1 MWSCCCRC
9 DVAVVMLLLWCCCC
23 CSIVPNWNIHPT
35 FEWTPKSNRRTNPAK
50 FGHSGEGGRS
60 NLVRHWRW
68 QRGQTCSI
76 QSSLNFLFCSFSL
89 FFKSSAS
96 TRRWCCCW
104 RWWCCCCCWWCC
116 CCCLSFLQLS
126 VLISSIYFPLSSM
139 NQAACQLII
148 QFISI
153 FLIDVLCH
161 LFWLEW
167 RHPSE
172 TKAQVFGSVT
182 ILWLNRGITRH
193 TGHVEDCWMKW
204 QRVLIQGSYST
215 IRKNILHC
223 PSVRFI

>member
-1 MWSCCCRC
+1 MWSWCCRC
-9 DVAVVMLLLWCCCC
+9 DVAVVAQSSQIET
-23 CSIVPNWNIHPT
+23 SIQPLNGPRSPTDEPIPPNLD
-35 FEWTPKSNRRTNPAK
+35 NR
-50 FGHSGEGGRS
+50 GWEGGGS

-68 QRGQTCSI
+68 QRGQTCFI

-96 TRRWCCCW
+96 TRRCCCCW

-126 VLISSIYFPLSSM
+126 VLISNIYFPLSSV
-139 NQAACQLII
+139 NQASCQLII

-161 LFWLEW
+161 LLWLQW

-172 TKAQVFGSVT
+172 TKAQVFGSMT
-182 ILWLNRGITRH
+182 ILRLNRGITRH
-193 TGHVEDCWMKW
+193 TGHVEDCGMKW
-204 QRVLIQGSYST
+204 QLVLIQCSYST
-215 IRKNILHC
+215 IRKKC
-223 PSVRFI
+223 FIVLL